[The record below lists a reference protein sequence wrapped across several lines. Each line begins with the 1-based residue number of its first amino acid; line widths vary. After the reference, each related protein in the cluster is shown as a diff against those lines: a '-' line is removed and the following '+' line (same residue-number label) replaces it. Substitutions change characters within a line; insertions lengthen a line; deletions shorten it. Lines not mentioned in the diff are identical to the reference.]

1 VGAGAAC
8 VLPAA
13 GVEEANNVVA
23 GQFRDVPAGGE
34 CVGELV
40 QDSAVG
46 DARLVLSP
54 RRAQSP
60 SNKSIASEMV
70 SMGRTMTPSATSV
83 KASCFTS
90 PSVCCGACSHGWF

>member
-1 VGAGAAC
+1 MIFPPPDQASEEAVEDALGVGAGAAC

-46 DARLVLSP
+46 DARLV
-54 RRAQSP
+54 R
-60 SNKSIASEMV
+60 
-70 SMGRTMTPSATSV
+70 
-83 KASCFTS
+83 
-90 PSVCCGACSHGWF
+90 